1 MIRLKVEGKV
11 KEISINGK
19 DSFKIIISDN
29 MNEVSCT
36 IKDNYNNVSGIVT
49 IGAELELKGAIVGQA
64 REGEGILFNNIFQ
77 VESLKKIEKG
87 END

>member
-1 MIRLKVEGKV
+1 MIKLQVEGRV
-11 KEISINGK
+11 KEILIDNR
-19 DSFKIIISDN
+19 DSFRIIVSDDI
-29 MNEVSCT
+29 NEVSCT

-64 REGEGILFNNIFQ
+64 REKEGILFNNIFQ

-87 END
+87 ENN